1 MNFEEIQKLL
11 EEGKTAEANAAL
23 DQLMKDNPEAKA
35 IFEEPK
41 TAKVEDKALENKKTE
56 EVANL
61 KKVGEVKDVATP
73 KYEEVFAKILMGR
86 ELDPQD
92 KVAYEKVNNAAYTHQ
107 VANQPILIPETTMA
121 GILGLI
127 EEQHPFYGA
136 IRKLNVRGNLTIK
149 QHVSVDA
156 GDADFVDEGTPAED
170 EKNTFAEITLTGF
183 EVAKLVRV
191 SFKLE
196 AMSIEEFIPYIQA
209 EIADRVGRTLGK
221 AIFTGTGVKQPKG
234 VLTVLSEQ
242 SGTPQV
248 VTATDTIKYAD
259 LTNLRS
265 KLVSQFAAGAK
276 FYAKSTTVWNDLAT
290 VVDGTGRPIF
300 IREVVDGGVG
310 TIFGIPVVEDDGV
323 PAGEVVLGN
332 PAAGVVQNTN
342 EPFSI
347 QTERSVVDRETRYQ
361 GYTVLDWAVTYT
373 QAFAHLKVTSAAGG
387 TGE

>member
-1 MNFEEIQKLL
+1 M
-11 EEGKTAEANAAL
+11 
-23 DQLMKDNPEAKA
+23 
-35 IFEEPK
+35 
-41 TAKVEDKALENKKTE
+41 
-56 EVANL
+56 
-61 KKVGEVKDVATP
+61 
-73 KYEEVFAKILMGR
+73 
-86 ELDPQD
+86 
-92 KVAYEKVNNAAYTHQ
+92 
-107 VANQPILIPETTMA
+107 
-121 GILGLI
+121 
-127 EEQHPFYGA
+127 
-136 IRKLNVRGNLTIK
+136 
-149 QHVSVDA
+149 
-156 GDADFVDEGTPAED
+156 
-170 EKNTFAEITLTGF
+170 TGF

-373 QAFAHLKVTSAAGG
+373 QAFAHLKVTAAAGG

>member
-1 MNFEEIQKLL
+1 MNNFEEIKAMLA
-11 EEGKTAEANAAL
+11 EGKTKEANEAL
-23 DQLMKDNPEAKA
+23 DKLMEEKPEVKNAM
-35 IFEEPK
+35 EEPK
-41 TAKVEDKALENKKTE
+41 MTKVEDKSIK
-56 EVANL
+56 EVEDL
-61 KKVGEVKDVATP
+61 KKVEEAKATNEP
-73 KYEEVFAKILMGR
+73 KYENVFAKLLMGHK
-86 ELDPQD
+86 LDAQD
-92 KVAYEKVNNAAYTHQ
+92 KTVYEKVNNAAYTHQ

-121 GILGLI
+121 GILGMI
-127 EEQHPFYGA
+127 EEQHPFYGE

-149 QHVSVDA
+149 QHTSVDA
-156 GDADFVDEGTPAED
+156 GDAAFVDEGTPAVD
-170 EKNTFAEITLTGF
+170 EENTFAEITLTGF

-209 EIADRVGRTLGK
+209 EIADRLGRTLGK

-242 SGTPQV
+242 VGTPQV
-248 VTATDTIKYAD
+248 VTATDTIEYAD
-259 LTNLRS
+259 VTNLRS
-265 KLVSQFAAGAK
+265 KVASQFANGAK
-276 FYAKSTTVWNDLAT
+276 FYAKATTVWNDLAT

-300 IREVVDGGVG
+300 IREIVDGGVG

-323 PAGEVVLGN
+323 PEGEVVLGN
-332 PAAGVVQNTN
+332 PSAGVVQNTN

-373 QAFAHLKVTSAAGG
+373 QAFAHLKVTAG
-387 TGE
+387 E

>member
-1 MNFEEIQKLL
+1 MDLEQIKKLMA
-11 EEGKTAEANAAL
+11 EGKIEEANAAMDKFEAENKAVFEEQKETRIENKSL
-23 DQLMKDNPEAKA
+23 EAKKS
-35 IFEEPK
+35 EEVLNL
-41 TAKVEDKALENKKTE
+41 TKVE
-56 EVANL
+56 
-61 KKVGEVKDVATP
+61 EVKDVVATN
-73 KYEEVFAKILMGR
+73 YEDVFAKILMGR
-86 ELDPQD
+86 ELGPQD

-121 GILGLI
+121 GILGMI
-127 EEQHPFYGA
+127 EEQHPFYGE

-156 GDADFVDEGTPAED
+156 GDASFVDEGTPAVD
-170 EKNTFAEITLTGF
+170 EENTFAEITLTGF

-242 SGTPQV
+242 VGTPQV
-248 VTATDTIKYAD
+248 VTATDTIGYAD
-259 LTNLRS
+259 ITNLRS
-265 KLVSQFAAGAK
+265 KLASQFANGAK

-290 VVDGTGRPIF
+290 VVDGNSRPIF

-323 PAGEVVLGN
+323 PEGEVVLGN
-332 PAAGVVQNTN
+332 PSVGVVQNTN

-373 QAFAHLKVTSAAGG
+373 QAFAHLKVTAG
-387 TGE
+387 E

>member
-1 MNFEEIQKLL
+1 MELEQIKKLMA
-11 EEGKTAEANAAL
+11 EGKIEEANAAMDKFETENKAVFEEQKETRIENKSL
-23 DQLMKDNPEAKA
+23 EAKKS
-35 IFEEPK
+35 EEVLNL
-41 TAKVEDKALENKKTE
+41 TKVE
-56 EVANL
+56 
-61 KKVGEVKDVATP
+61 EVKDVVATN
-73 KYEEVFAKILMGR
+73 YEDVFAKILMGR
-86 ELDPQD
+86 ELEPQD

-107 VANQPILIPETTMA
+107 VANQPILIPETTMQ

-156 GDADFVDEGTPAED
+156 GDASFVDEGTPAVD
-170 EKNTFAEITLTGF
+170 EENKFAEITLTGF

-234 VLTVLSEQ
+234 VLTVLSAQ
-242 SGTPQV
+242 VGTPQV
-248 VTATDTIKYAD
+248 VTATDTIGYAD
-259 LTNLRS
+259 ITNLRS
-265 KLVSQFAAGAK
+265 KLASQFANGAK

-290 VVDGTGRPIF
+290 VVDGSGRPIF

-332 PAAGVVQNTN
+332 PSVGVVQNTN

-373 QAFAHLKVTSAAGG
+373 QAFAHLKVTAG
-387 TGE
+387 E